1 MKEEF
6 TTLSGNIST
15 CREEPKAINR
25 KGQRMRG
32 FLKRKEKLRCFSGS
46 DEFITTGGGPNVLLN
61 SSSNG
66 STLLF
71 SQRRSE
77 FENYFRSGN

>member
-1 MKEEF
+1 MDHLQGLRMKEEF

-15 CREEPKAINR
+15 CREDPKAINR

-46 DEFITTGGGPNVLLN
+46 DMAK
-61 SSSNG
+61 
-66 STLLF
+66 
-71 SQRRSE
+71 R
-77 FENYFRSGN
+77 